1 MRVHVDEIPESG
13 RFLHLHWGED
23 RFQHFLPPDDPQTIH
38 FQRPVIV
45 DLQLDKRPDHLRVQG
60 SIRAEFGL
68 TCHRCLESYPWRL
81 EQPVD
86 VFLVQPKKGE
96 DQGEEDSGAEEEDLD
111 YEFFD
116 GDEID
121 VDLLVAGQIFL
132 ALPFKALC
140 SEDCKGICP
149 RCGVNLNLEPCRCGG
164 GQVESPFAALQT
176 IKPML
181 PGKVKL

>member
-23 RFQHFLPPDDPQTIH
+23 RFQRILPPDDPLTIR

-45 DLQLDKRPDHLRVQG
+45 DLELHKRPDHIRVQG

-68 TCHRCLESYPWRL
+68 ACHRCLETYPWRL
-81 EQPVD
+81 EQND
-86 VFLVQPKKGE
+86 
-96 DQGEEDSGAEEEDLD
+96 EEMD

-132 ALPFKALC
+132 TLPFKALC
-140 SEDCKGICP
+140 SEECKGICP
-149 RCGVNLNLEPCRCGG
+149 RCGANLNLEPCRCGG
-164 GQVESPFAALQT
+164 GQVESPFAALQA
-176 IKPML
+176 IKQRL
-181 PGKVKL
+181 PGKANS